1 MGKYSITYLIS
12 RGFHSLARNGFM
24 TLASCIILTGCLLIT
39 GCLGLVFY
47 NAYVNINELDGLNE
61 IVCMCDYD
69 LPEGEEKI
77 IEEKIKALENVQSVQ
92 FISKEDAFAEQIKQY
107 SSFPNILN
115 FFKDTQSDVDTTAP
129 AVDTQT
135 PAEDPLPITL
145 EQEVERALAS
155 RSSLSSYTYNT
166 AISTKLNG
174 IAADITAKEQLIKQ
188 KDNSLHLSETYM
200 ADTTVEALYYKDG
213 SLYAIVDGAALTGS
227 VDQNDYLS
235 HASDNGMIMLY
246 TVDFYNK
253 FINYTEAE
261 ENGGKRVAMSGINS
275 YVIVDFFDL
284 SSIVGEDSEITVKSC
299 NASVFINADGNITQ
313 EKFSAIIS
321 VVPAGDEN
329 GFEISIDYT
338 AALSDINSLDSI
350 EFDQAVLGAYT
361 ADADIADKLGI
372 KHVEQNDNNETQAA
386 PETAFDTDAQ
396 TDAAT
401 TVGVSGIN
409 KDTFDKNPLSD
420 AFKVVYND
428 IESISK
434 LRDELTAIDGIRTV
448 EDAADAAKTL
458 DAFKNVILLFFILL
472 MIVLVTI
479 SCIINVYTIN
489 MAITTR
495 QDEILVM
502 RYVGATGFFISFPF
516 MFESAMIGLISAV
529 LAYICQF
536 AAYGYVSSI
545 VIGSEQEIASFVSV
559 VPFSEIWF
567 VVLAANIVI
576 SVATCLIGCTMSTKK
591 HIKV

>member
-1 MGKYSITYLIS
+1 MNKYSIPYLIF

-24 TLASCIILTGCLLIT
+24 TFASCIILTGCLFIT

-47 NAYVNINELDGLNE
+47 NTYVNINDLDGLNE

-77 IEEKIKALENVQSVQ
+77 IEEKIKALENVQSVV

-115 FFKDTQSDVDTTAP
+115 FFKDTQPDDTTAP
-129 AVDTQT
+129 TVDTQT
-135 PAEDPLPITL
+135 PTEDPLPLTI
-145 EQEVERALAS
+145 EQRVENALAS

-166 AISTKLNG
+166 KISTQLNG

-188 KDNSLHLSETYM
+188 KDNYQHLSETYM

-213 SLYAIVDGAALTGS
+213 SLYAIVDGAALTGN
-227 VDQNDYLS
+227 VDQTDYLS
-235 HASDNGMIMLY
+235 HASENGMIMLY

-253 FINYTEAE
+253 FINYTASD
-261 ENGGKRVAMSGINS
+261 ENDGERIAMSGINS
-275 YVIVDFFDL
+275 YVIVDFFNL
-284 SSIVGEDSEITVKSC
+284 KSVVGEQSKITVKSC
-299 NASVFINADGNITQ
+299 NASVFLDKDGNITE
-313 EKFSAIIS
+313 EKFSAVIN
-321 VVPAGDEN
+321 VVPADDEN
-329 GFEISIDYT
+329 GFDISIDFA
-338 AALSDINSLDSI
+338 AALSDINSIDGI
-350 EFDQAVLGAYT
+350 TFDDTVLSAYT
-361 ADADIADKLGI
+361 QDEKIADKLGI
-372 KHVEQNDNNETQAA
+372 KHVVQSDKDETQSTD
-386 PETAFDTDAQ
+386 ETTAQ
-396 TDAAT
+396 TDVNTDAVT
-401 TVGVSGIN
+401 TAGMSGIN

-428 IESISK
+428 IEGISK

-458 DAFKNVILLFFILL
+458 DTFKNVILLFFVLL

-495 QDEILVM
+495 KDEILVM

-516 MFESAMIGLISAV
+516 MFESAMIGLISSIV
-529 LAYICQF
+529 AYICQF
-536 AAYGYVSSI
+536 AAYGYVSSM
-545 VIGSEQEIASFVSV
+545 VIGSEQELASFVSV
-559 VPFSEIWF
+559 VPFSEIWL
-567 VVLAANIVI
+567 VVLVANILI
-576 SVATCLIGCTMSTKK
+576 SVTTCLIGCKMSTKK